1 MYLIVTQKKWHHSNF
16 NKIKK
21 KNIKLISNNKKFN
34 FKNIKKI
41 NPELIFFPHWSY
53 KVSEKILNNYKC
65 VCFHETDLPYGR
77 GGTPIQNLIIRR
89 KKKTK
94 ITAFIMNDK
103 IDSGDVITKRNLS
116 LRGSAQEIYERSSKI
131 IFKIILKIIKMKK
144 ITSYKQKGKIVKFKR
159 LKNNSNISSKIKNI
173 DEVYNHIRMLDAD
186 SYKKAYLD
194 IEKIRITFFNVKRIK
209 NKLLST
215 AIIEKK

>member
-21 KNIKLISNNKKFN
+21 KNIKLISNKKKFN

-89 KKKTK
+89 KKK
-94 ITAFIMNDK
+94 
-103 IDSGDVITKRNLS
+103 
-116 LRGSAQEIYERSSKI
+116 
-131 IFKIILKIIKMKK
+131 
-144 ITSYKQKGKIVKFKR
+144 
-159 LKNNSNISSKIKNI
+159 KNNCFYY
-173 DEVYNHIRMLDAD
+173 E
-186 SYKKAYLD
+186 
-194 IEKIRITFFNVKRIK
+194 
-209 NKLLST
+209 
-215 AIIEKK
+215 

>member
-1 MYLIVTQKKWHHSNF
+1 
-16 NKIKK
+16 
-21 KNIKLISNNKKFN
+21 
-34 FKNIKKI
+34 
-41 NPELIFFPHWSY
+41 
-53 KVSEKILNNYKC
+53 
-65 VCFHETDLPYGR
+65 
-77 GGTPIQNLIIRR
+77 
-89 KKKTK
+89 
-94 ITAFIMNDK
+94 MNDK
-103 IDSGDVITKRNLS
+103 IDSGDVITKKNLS

-194 IEKIRITFFNVKRIK
+194 IEKIRITFF
-209 NKLLST
+209 
-215 AIIEKK
+215 

>member
-1 MYLIVTQKKWHHSNF
+1 
-16 NKIKK
+16 
-21 KNIKLISNNKKFN
+21 
-34 FKNIKKI
+34 
-41 NPELIFFPHWSY
+41 
-53 KVSEKILNNYKC
+53 
-65 VCFHETDLPYGR
+65 
-77 GGTPIQNLIIRR
+77 
-89 KKKTK
+89 
-94 ITAFIMNDK
+94 MNDK
-103 IDSGDVITKRNLS
+103 IDSGDVITKKNLS

-194 IEKIRITFFNVKRIK
+194 IEKIRITFFNVKKIK